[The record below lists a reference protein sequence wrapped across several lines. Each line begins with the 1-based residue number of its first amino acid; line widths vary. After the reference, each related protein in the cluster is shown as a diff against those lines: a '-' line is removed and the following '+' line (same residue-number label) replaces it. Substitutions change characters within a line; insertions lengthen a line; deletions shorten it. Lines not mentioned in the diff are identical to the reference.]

1 MAVWTIHSLI
11 IISKEKSQSLL
22 CSFHLYVH
30 FCRLAFLCFLYKS
43 KIAWVDISPKL
54 QLTNCGDNWVWNSIP
69 CGVIYGLWPGVG
81 ILARKKWLTLNFHAL
96 LGYHYYFLSVTWSWF
111 YVSGMSESQNITPTG
126 LCHGPPRPLATFG
139 IMHMFHA
146 HIISVPSALPMS
158 IFFFCTNPYPVR

>member
-1 MAVWTIHSLI
+1 MSRYLSETPI
-11 IISKEKSQSLL
+11 
-22 CSFHLYVH
+22 
-30 FCRLAFLCFLYKS
+30 
-43 KIAWVDISPKL
+43 D
-54 QLTNCGDNWVWNSIP
+54 QLWRQL
-69 CGVIYGLWPGVG
+69 GVKFYSMWCYIWPGVS

-158 IFFFCTNPYPVR
+158 FFFSVLTPAQWGKTDPAGHQLKDFSVSGRISNLCQISSLWESVILPNL